1 MAALWR
7 GAGVVQTGM
16 QNLLESAPRALRG
29 LRVLD
34 IGHWIAGPFG
44 PTLLG
49 DFGAEVIRIDRP
61 GGQGTPMSNPVS
73 WALDS
78 RNKKSITLALHKPR
92 GQEIFRQL
100 VKHVDVVT
108 ENFVP
113 GTLEKWGLAYK
124 ALSAINERLL
134 LVRVSGFGQTG
145 PYRLR
150 KSFDRLGIAMGGLT
164 YTSGYTDRPP
174 VRPGF
179 MVADYGTGLTN
190 AFATLIAVYERDI
203 AGSGKGQEVDVSLFE
218 SVFRL
223 SGALVSN
230 YDRDGTIRERS
241 DNLVPGIS
249 PGDQFETSDG
259 RWVVVHAG
267 ADHHFQALLRTIG
280 YPEVADDPQFT
291 TLKQRVPHMEYL
303 NVLIGQWIQRH
314 TLAETMETIIG
325 AGVAAAPVYSA
336 RDIAEDPQY
345 AAREDIITV
354 DDPILGP
361 IRQPAPLPKLGR
373 TPGQVYSPAPHL
385 GQHNDEIY
393 AGLLGLTQE
402 ERRCLRDE
410 EII

>member
-1 MAALWR
+1 M
-7 GAGVVQTGM
+7 VQTGM
-16 QNLLESAPRALRG
+16 QGLLESAPRALRG

-44 PTLLG
+44 PTLLA
-49 DFGAEVIRIDRP
+49 DFGADVIRIDRP
-61 GGQGTPMSNPVS
+61 GGQGTPLSNPVS

-78 RNKKSITLALHKPR
+78 RNKKSITLALDQPR
-92 GQEIFRQL
+92 GQDVFRRL
-100 VKHVDVVT
+100 VKHADVVT

-113 GTLEKWGLAYK
+113 GTLEKWGLGYEE
-124 ALSAINERLL
+124 LSALNERLI

-145 PYRLR
+145 PYRNR

-164 YTSGYTDRPP
+164 YTTGYTDRPP

-218 SVFRL
+218 TVFRL
-223 SGALVSN
+223 SGALVPN

-267 ADHHFQALLRTIG
+267 ADHHFRALLQALG
-280 YPEVADDPQFT
+280 YPEVAGDPQFA

-303 NVLIGQWIQRH
+303 NALIGQWIGQR
-314 TLAETMETIIG
+314 TLDEVMETILG

-336 RDIAEDPQY
+336 RDIVEDAHY
-345 AAREDIITV
+345 AAREDIVIV
-354 DDPILGP
+354 DDPVVGP

-373 TPGQVYSPAPHL
+373 TPGRIYHPAPAL
-385 GQHNDEIY
+385 GQHNEEIY
-393 AGLLGLTQE
+393 GSLLGLTVE
-402 ERRCLRDE
+402 ERQDLARDG
-410 EII
+410 II

>member
-1 MAALWR
+1 M
-7 GAGVVQTGM
+7 TSTD
-16 QNLLESAPRALRG
+16 LLASAPRALRG

-49 DFGAEVIRIDRP
+49 DFGADVIRVDRP

-78 RNKKSITLALHKPR
+78 RNKKSITLALDKPR

-100 VKHVDVVT
+100 VQHIDVVT

-113 GTLEKWGLAYK
+113 GTLEKWGMGYA
-124 ALSAINERLL
+124 ALSAINERVI

-145 PYRLR
+145 PYRNR

-174 VRPGF
+174 VRPGY

-218 SVFRL
+218 TVFRL

-259 RWVVVHAG
+259 RWVVFHAG
-267 ADHHFQALLRTIG
+267 ADHHFRALMRAIG
-280 YPEVADDPQFT
+280 YPEVGDDPRFA
-291 TLKQRVPHMEYL
+291 TLKQRVPHTEYL
-303 NVLIGQWIQRH
+303 NALVGQWMGQR
-314 TLAETMETIIG
+314 TLKEVMDTLIG
-325 AGVAAAPVYSA
+325 AGVAASPVYSA
-336 RDIAEDPQY
+336 KDIIEDPHY
-345 AAREDIITV
+345 AAREDIIVV
-354 DDPILGP
+354 DDPVAGP
-361 IRQPAPLPKLGR
+361 IKQPAPLPKLGR
-373 TPGQVYSPAPHL
+373 TPGRVYHPAPAL
-385 GQHNDEIY
+385 GQHNEEIY
-393 AGLLGLTQE
+393 GGLLGLSAEARTE
-402 ERRCLRDE
+402 LACEG
-410 EII
+410 II